1 MPKYM
6 EEDPEKRTC
15 ATYEDD
21 NDFALLVC
29 SISALAY
36 VPEVDIPQA
45 FYDLQQKI
53 WNTYNNMEDN
63 YNYGRQCS
71 MPYIFIL

>member
-1 MPKYM
+1 MKKAQCTQAVFTWSRSEGVFLPSMPKYM

-53 WNTYNNMEDN
+53 
-63 YNYGRQCS
+63 
-71 MPYIFIL
+71 